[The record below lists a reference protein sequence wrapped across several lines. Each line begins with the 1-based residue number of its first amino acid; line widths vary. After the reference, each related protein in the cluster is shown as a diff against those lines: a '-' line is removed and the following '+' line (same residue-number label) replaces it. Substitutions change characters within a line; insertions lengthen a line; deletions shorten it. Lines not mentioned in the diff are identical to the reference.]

1 MSPRLLADLA
11 VVLHGFYVLFVVFG
25 ALFVYRYPRLGWL
38 HLPAVAWAS
47 WISTTAGVCPLTYF
61 EHRMRVAAGNL
72 VPEGTFVQ
80 RFLEPIIYPATLT
93 PSIQILLGIGLAAIN
108 FVMYVLIWRRY
119 HRQTER

>member
-1 MSPRLLADLA
+1 MNPALIADCT
-11 VVLHGFYVLFVVFG
+11 VVSHGFFIIFVTFG

-47 WISTTAGVCPLTYF
+47 WISATAGVCPLTYF
-61 EHRMRVAAGNL
+61 EHRMRVAAGNA

-93 PSIQILLGIGLAAIN
+93 PVVQILLGIGLAAIN
-108 FVMYVLIWRRY
+108 FVMYVLIWKRH
-119 HRQTER
+119 HRQKER